1 MSTAFGSSLVHIQVL
16 ADSLQVGSFTLS
28 DGSAI
33 AKVPGLF
40 VLLTGDGVVVDSAD
54 AKLRNALTTSLVV
67 TGGMYKDLEVQL
79 TGQTAHQFKVK
90 VAMRDGSFRDTAIKK
105 KSLGFALANPRR
117 NTRRSTRK
125 DVTPVPT
132 LPEHVSAEFTFA
144 AATRAAEGNAAA
156 VEAEPAS
163 VEEVEPAA
171 EASVDEVVERPQAE
185 AAVAPEQVAQDS
197 EVEPAAEAPVDEV
210 VERPQAV
217 EAAVVPEQVAQDIL
231 SEDDVSVGGGDF
243 DIADE
248 VVEALVAV
256 DADGAEEADAPLEV
270 DLAEGVVAEPAAEE
284 GRVVSHRSVKR
295 RRLAGPT
302 LDEPQ
307 VGAVAPQDASDVD
320 EPAPPAAPLA
330 IADGGEEEGAVEQNT
345 AGSDSDSD
353 PFDDIGNPEED
364 PEIVAFYERGEA
376 RYRAAQAL
384 QARNERLALVLA
396 RYQAQAGATTRRAQ
410 RNDHA
415 SDQST
420 GPDADDGS
428 PARKRVRLEDRDE
441 EGPVAASEAKPASTR
456 TRNPKR
462 KRQDEAQPLRPTKR
476 FCPGVQPAEPQQSA
490 EEVVVQQPVEQQPA
504 EPQPVE
510 LRSILRNR
518 TQVDP
523 PAVAQNGGGGV
534 KWNASCQ
541 LRLYTTVAA
550 ANQFLTSPGPV
561 DMSE

>member
-163 VEEVEPAA
+163 VEEVEP
-171 EASVDEVVERPQAE
+171 V
-185 AAVAPEQVAQDS
+185 
-197 EVEPAAEAPVDEV
+197 AEAPVDEV
-210 VERPQAV
+210 VDELQAD
-217 EAAVVPEQVAQDIL
+217 EAAAAAEPVA
-231 SEDDVSVGGGDF
+231 EDSSVGGGDF
-243 DIADE
+243 DIDADDEEPENPEE
-248 VVEALVAV
+248 VAEGHVAPVAEAALQPPPVVPQPEEAEVAVEEPVGGPEDVAEVLVAPV
-256 DADGAEEADAPLEV
+256 AEARDDGAVVPAVEEQSDDMPPADGNEDVLLDDLDGGAFELDVEVEDIPVPATEGGRGVKRDAPLYNGE
-270 DLAEGVVAEPAAEE
+270 LYYPA
-284 GRVVSHRSVKR
+284 GIGKR
-295 RRLAGPT
+295 RRRGGPT
-302 LDEPQ
+302 
-307 VGAVAPQDASDVD
+307 V
-320 EPAPPAAPLA
+320 PPADPSA
-330 IADGGEEEGAVEQNT
+330 IVGGGDIAGEGAVEQND
-345 AGSDSDSD
+345 AGSDSDSDSD
-353 PFDDIGNPEED
+353 PFDDIGNPEDD
-364 PEIVAFYERGEA
+364 PEIVAFFEREEA
-376 RYRAAQAL
+376 RRA
-384 QARNERLALVLA
+384 
-396 RYQAQAGATTRRAQ
+396 TRRAQ

-415 SDQST
+415 SDQSA

-428 PARKRVRLEDRDE
+428 PARKRVRLEDGDE
-441 EGPVAASEAKPASTR
+441 EGPGAAAEAKPASTR

-462 KRQDEAQPLRPTKR
+462 KDRMRRNLCARPRDFVLECSLLNHSSLPRKSSYSSL
-476 FCPGVQPAEPQQSA
+476 PSSS
-490 EEVVVQQPVEQQPA
+490 
-504 EPQPVE
+504 
-510 LRSILRNR
+510 LLNYISLLNRSLSSC
-518 TQVDP
+518 
-523 PAVAQNGGGGV
+523 A
-534 KWNASCQ
+534 ASC
-541 LRLYTTVAA
+541 
-550 ANQFLTSPGPV
+550 
-561 DMSE
+561 